1 MNSTS
6 RKLPNALARTLT
18 AIATAGCLFSTAAS
32 AEPLEIG
39 VLLPSPIAD
48 VGWSHA
54 LNEGIAAVKE
64 KYGDD
69 VNVSTIENIQEGPD
83 ADRIMNK
90 MIGDGQQFLL
100 LGSFGYMNAGLKLAQ
115 RNPDRTFLHAS
126 GYKTAENFSPFTAK
140 YYEGAYLM
148 GMAAAELTKTK
159 KLGVV
164 SAFAIPELISTING
178 FTLGARSVD
187 PEVTVDVIWI
197 NSWFDPAKAQDSA
210 KALLAGGADVL
221 FSNAQDTPSVVT
233 VGEEAGAYVFNLN
246 SSMKEYA
253 PTKYLGVVKTD
264 WAPFF
269 VASVDAHLAG
279 SFEGKNEWLG
289 MNDNVVVVEDW
300 SSDISADM
308 KARIDTMHEEIASG
322 ARHVYDG
329 PLMNQEGEEV
339 IPSGERLEDGAILG
353 MDWHVEGVNS
363 PLPK

>member
-1 MNSTS
+1 MNRFS
-6 RKLPNALARTLT
+6 KALT
-18 AIATAGCLFSTAAS
+18 ALATAGFIFGSS
-32 AEPLEIG
+32 AQAETLEIG

-54 LNEGIAAVKE
+54 LNQGIAAVEE
-64 KYGDD
+64 KYGDK

-83 ADRIMNK
+83 ADRIINK
-90 MIGDGQQFLL
+90 MVGDGNKFLL
-100 LGSFGYMNAGLKLAQ
+100 LGSFGYMNAGVRLAQ
-115 RNPDRTFLHAS
+115 RNPDLSFIHAS
-126 GYKTAENFSPFTAK
+126 GYKTADNFSPFTAK

-178 FTLGARSVD
+178 FTLGARSID
-187 PEVTVDVIWI
+187 PEITVDVIWI

-210 KALLAGGADVL
+210 KALLAGGADIL

-279 SFEGKNEWLG
+279 NFEGKNEWLG
-289 MNDNVVVVEDW
+289 MNDDVVVVEDW
-300 SSDISADM
+300 SSDISSDM
-308 KARIDTMHEEIASG
+308 MARIEATQAEIASG
-322 ARHVYDG
+322 AIHVYDG
-329 PLMNQEGEEV
+329 PLINQAGEEV
-339 IPSGERLEDGAILG
+339 TPAGQRLEDGAILG
-353 MDWHVEGVNS
+353 IDWHVEGVNS

>member
-1 MNSTS
+1 MNT
-6 RKLPNALARTLT
+6 KLKTVAAFVLSSMLSLT
-18 AIATAGCLFSTAAS
+18 AAQ

-39 VLLPSPIAD
+39 VLTPSPIAD
-48 VGWSHA
+48 VGWSKA
-54 LNEGIAAVKE
+54 LVDGIEAVKA

-69 VNVSTIENIQEGPD
+69 VNVNIIENIQEGPD

-90 MIGDGQQFLL
+90 MVGDGNKFLL
-100 LGSFGYMNAGLKLAQ
+100 LGSFGYMNGGLKLAKK
-115 RNPDRTFLHAS
+115 NPELTFVHAS

-140 YYEGAYLM
+140 YFEGAYLM

-187 PEVTVDVIWI
+187 PEITVDVIWI

-210 KALLAGGADVL
+210 KALLAGGADIL

-233 VGEEAGAYVFNLN
+233 VGEESGAYVFNLN
-246 SSMKEYA
+246 GSMKEYA

-264 WAPFF
+264 WSPFF
-269 VASVDAHLAG
+269 IASVDAHLAG
-279 SFEGKNEWLG
+279 NFEGQNQWLG
-289 MNDNVVVVEDW
+289 MKDDVVVVEDW
-300 SSDISADM
+300 SADISSEMMDKIEATR
-308 KARIDTMHEEIASG
+308 AEIASG
-322 ARHVYDG
+322 AKHVYDG
-329 PLMNQEGEEV
+329 PIVNQAGEEV
-339 IPSGERLEDGAILG
+339 IPAGQTLEDGAILG

>member
-1 MNSTS
+1 MS
-6 RKLPNALARTLT
+6 K
-18 AIATAGCLFSTAAS
+18 FSTTLAAMAITGS
-32 AEPLEIG
+32 MFASVANAEPLEIG

-54 LNEGIAAVKE
+54 LDEGIKAVKE

-69 VNVSTIENIQEGPD
+69 VVVNTIENIQEGPD
-83 ADRIMNK
+83 ADRIINK
-90 MIGDGQQFLL
+90 MAGDGNDFLL
-100 LGSFGYMNAGLKLAQ
+100 LGSFGYMNAGLRLAQ
-115 RNPDRTFLHAS
+115 RNPDLTFIHAS
-126 GYKTAENFSPFTAK
+126 GYKTADNFSPFTAK

-148 GMAAAELTKTK
+148 GMAAAELTTTK

-164 SAFAIPELISTING
+164 GAFAIPELISTING
-178 FTLGARSVD
+178 FALGARSID
-187 PEVTVDVIWI
+187 PEITVDIIWI

-233 VGEEAGAYVFNLN
+233 VAEEAGAYVFNLN
-246 SSMKEYA
+246 GSMKEYA

-279 SFEGKNEWLG
+279 NFEGKNEWLG
-289 MNDNVVVVEDW
+289 MNDGVVVVEDW
-300 SSDISADM
+300 SPDLSAEMVANIEATQADIM
-308 KARIDTMHEEIASG
+308 SG

-329 PLMNQEGEEV
+329 PLVNQGGEEMV
-339 IPSGERLEDGAILG
+339 AEGERLEDGLILG
-353 MDWHVEGVNS
+353 IDWHVEGVNT

>member
-1 MNSTS
+1 MNKFLKVVSAAAITG
-6 RKLPNALARTLT
+6 ALLQNVAHAETLN
-18 AIATAGCLFSTAAS
+18 
-32 AEPLEIG
+32 IG
-39 VLLPSPIAD
+39 ILLPSPIAD
-48 VGWSHA
+48 VGWSKA
-54 LNEGIAAVKE
+54 LVDGMEVVKE

-69 VNVSTIENIQEGPD
+69 VKLNIVENIQEGPD

-90 MIGDGQQFLL
+90 MVGDGNEFLL
-100 LGSFGYMNAGLKLAQ
+100 LGSFGYMNGGLKLAK
-115 RNPDRTFLHAS
+115 RNKKSTFIHAS
-126 GYKTAENFSPFTAK
+126 GYKVEKNFSPFTAK

-178 FTLGARSVD
+178 FTLGARSID
-187 PEVTVDVIWI
+187 PEITVDVIWI

-210 KALLAGGADVL
+210 KALLANGSDIL

-233 VGEEAGAYVFNLN
+233 VGEEGGAYVFNLN

-269 VASVDAHLAG
+269 VASVDAHMAG
-279 SFEGKNEWLG
+279 NFEGQNQWLG
-289 MNDNVVVVEDW
+289 MKDEVVVVEDW
-300 SSDISADM
+300 SSDISSDM
-308 KARIDTMHEEIASG
+308 VEKIKAKHEEIASG
-322 ARHVYDG
+322 AMHVYDG
-329 PLMNQEGEEV
+329 PLTNQAGDEV
-339 IPSGERLEDGAILG
+339 IAAGARLEDGAILG

>member
-1 MNSTS
+1 MKMISKTAAAV
-6 RKLPNALARTLT
+6 ALAGLLINTT
-18 AIATAGCLFSTAAS
+18 TS

-39 VLLPSPIAD
+39 LLLPSPIAD
-48 VGWSHA
+48 VGWSKA
-54 LNEGIAAVKE
+54 LVDGIDAVKE

-69 VNVSTIENIQEGPD
+69 VKVNFLENIQEGPD

-90 MIGDGQQFLL
+90 MVGDGNEFLV
-100 LGSFGYMNAGLKLAQ
+100 LGSFGYMNAGLKLAK
-115 RNPDRTFLHAS
+115 RNPDRTFIHAS
-126 GYKTAENFSPFTAK
+126 GYKTAKNFSPFTAK

-178 FTLGARSVD
+178 FALGARSVD
-187 PEVTVDVIWI
+187 PDITVDVIWI

-210 KALLAGGADVL
+210 KALLASGSDIL

-233 VGEEAGAYVFNLN
+233 VGEEGGAYVFNLN
-246 SSMKEYA
+246 GSMKAYA
-253 PTKYLGVVKTD
+253 PTKYMGVVKTD

-269 VASVDAHLAG
+269 VASVDAHMAG
-279 SFEGKNEWLG
+279 NFEGKNEWLG
-289 MNDNVVVVEDW
+289 MKDDVVVVEDW
-300 SSDISADM
+300 NADISDEMMTKIEAARAD
-308 KARIDTMHEEIASG
+308 IASG

-329 PLMNQEGEEV
+329 PIVNQAGEEV
-339 IPSGERLEDGAILG
+339 IAAGQTLEDGAILG

-363 PLPK
+363 PLPE

>member
-1 MNSTS
+1 MKKLSTLLTS
-6 RKLPNALARTLT
+6 ALLAGALIHNVANAET
-18 AIATAGCLFSTAAS
+18 
-32 AEPLEIG
+32 LEIG
-39 VLLPSPIAD
+39 ILLPSPIAD
-48 VGWSHA
+48 VGWSKA
-54 LNEGIAAVKE
+54 LVDGMEAVKA

-69 VNVSTIENIQEGPD
+69 VNLNIVENIQEGPD

-90 MIGDGQQFLL
+90 MVGDGNKFLL
-100 LGSFGYMNAGLKLAQ
+100 LGSFGYMNGGLKLAK
-115 RNPDRTFLHAS
+115 RNPERTFVHAS
-126 GYKTAENFSPFTAK
+126 GYKVAKNFSPFTAK
-140 YYEGAYLM
+140 YFEGAYLM

-178 FTLGARSVD
+178 FTLGARSID
-187 PEVTVDVIWI
+187 PSVTVDVIWI

-210 KALLAGGADVL
+210 KALLANGADVL

-246 SSMKEYA
+246 GSMKEYA

-269 VASVDAHLAG
+269 VASVDAHMAG
-279 SFEGKNEWLG
+279 NFEGQNQWLG
-289 MNDNVVVVEDW
+289 MQDDVVVVEDW
-300 SSDISADM
+300 SADISTEM
-308 KARIDTMHEEIASG
+308 MEKIKAKEAEIASG
-322 ARHVYDG
+322 AVHVYDG
-329 PLMNQEGEEV
+329 PLINQAGEEV
-339 IPSGERLEDGAILG
+339 IPAGSRLDDGAILG

>member
-1 MNSTS
+1 MNKFS
-6 RKLPNALARTLT
+6 KALT
-18 AIATAGCLFSTAAS
+18 ALATAGFIFGSS
-32 AEPLEIG
+32 AQAETLEIG

-54 LNEGIAAVKE
+54 LNQGIAAVEE
-64 KYGDD
+64 KYGDK

-83 ADRIMNK
+83 ADRIINK
-90 MIGDGQQFLL
+90 MVGDGNKFLL
-100 LGSFGYMNAGLKLAQ
+100 LGSFGYMNAGVRLAQ
-115 RNPDRTFLHAS
+115 RNPDLSFIHAS
-126 GYKTAENFSPFTAK
+126 GYKTADNFSPFTAK

-178 FTLGARSVD
+178 FTLGARSID
-187 PEVTVDVIWI
+187 PEITVDVIWI

-210 KALLAGGADVL
+210 KALLAGGADIL

-279 SFEGKNEWLG
+279 NFEGKNEWLG
-289 MNDNVVVVEDW
+289 MNDDVVVVEDW
-300 SSDISADM
+300 SSDISSEM
-308 KARIDTMHEEIASG
+308 MARIEATQAEIASG
-322 ARHVYDG
+322 AIHVYDG
-329 PLMNQEGEEV
+329 PLINQAGEEV
-339 IPSGERLEDGAILG
+339 TPAGQRLEDGAILG
-353 MDWHVEGVNS
+353 IDWHVEGVNS

>member
-1 MNSTS
+1 MN
-6 RKLPNALARTLT
+6 R
-18 AIATAGCLFSTAAS
+18 FSTVFAAAMVAGS
-32 AEPLEIG
+32 LIHTSANAEPLEIG

-54 LNEGIAAVKE
+54 LVQGIEGVQA
-64 KYGDD
+64 KYGDQ
-69 VNVSTIENIQEGPD
+69 VNVNIIENIQEGPD

-90 MIGDGQQFLL
+90 MVGDGQDFLL
-100 LGSFGYMNAGLKLAQ
+100 LGSFGFMNGGLKLAQ
-115 RNPDRTFLHAS
+115 RNPDKTFIHAS
-126 GYKTAENFSPFTAK
+126 GYKTADNFSPFTAK

-148 GMAAAELTKTK
+148 GMAAAEVSKTK

-187 PEVTVDVIWI
+187 PDITVDVIWI

-233 VGEEAGAYVFNLN
+233 VAEENDAYVFNLN

-279 SFEGKNEWLG
+279 TFEGKNQWLG
-289 MNDNVVVVEDW
+289 MNDDVVVVQDW
-300 SSDISADM
+300 SADIS
-308 KARIDTMHEEIASG
+308 EEMMTKIEATRAQIASG
-322 ARHVYDG
+322 ERHVYDG
-329 PLMNQEGEEV
+329 PLVDQDGEEIV
-339 IPSGERLEDGAILG
+339 AAGERLEDSAILG
-353 MDWHVEGVNS
+353 IDWHVEGVNS

>member
-1 MNSTS
+1 MKKPGNTLAAATLASFIAATS
-6 RKLPNALARTLT
+6 AN
-18 AIATAGCLFSTAAS
+18 

-54 LNEGIAAVKE
+54 LAEGIAAVKE

-69 VNVSTIENIQEGPD
+69 VNVNTIENIQEGPD

-90 MIGDGQQFLL
+90 MIGDGHQFLL
-100 LGSFGYMNAGLKLAQ
+100 LGSFGYMNAGLKLAK
-115 RNPDRTFLHAS
+115 RNPERTFIHAS
-126 GYKTAENFSPFTAK
+126 GYKTAKNFSPFTAK

-233 VGEEAGAYVFNLN
+233 VAEEAGAYVFNLN
-246 SSMKEYA
+246 GSMKEYA

-279 SFEGKNEWLG
+279 NFEGKNEWLG
-289 MNDNVVVVEDW
+289 MTDDVVVVEDW
-300 SSDISADM
+300 SSDISDEM
-308 KARIDTMHEEIASG
+308 KAKIAATEADIASG

-329 PLMNQEGEEV
+329 PLVNQEGKEMV
-339 IPSGERLEDGAILG
+339 PAGSRLEDGAILG
-353 MDWHVEGVNS
+353 IDWHVAGVNS